1 MTAPTVTEP
10 LPARPVPRAVIAAG
24 TLALAALAL
33 WILLGLYQT
42 RGARECLRHYAAA
55 RTAADTARV
64 DALVPGPAGPEAH
77 SCGFTRRTARW

>member
-1 MTAPTVTEP
+1 MTAPTATEP
-10 LPARPVPRAVIAAG
+10 LPGRPVPRVAMAAS
-24 TLALAALAL
+24 ALAL
-33 WILLGLYQT
+33 GALAVWMLLGLYQT
-42 RGARECLRHYAAA
+42 RGARECLARYGAA